1 MMVVMTI
8 AQQLEAALTAKG
20 LTLYGAAK
28 LVGAKSDLPLKTVY
42 RRLADMTADNPPLS
56 QQILQ
61 ETCEALGLTITIKVI
76 TSEEEN

>member
-1 MMVVMTI
+1 MPISI
-8 AQQLEAALTAKG
+8 ADQLKAAIVAKG

-61 ETCEALGLTITIKVI
+61 KTCEALGLTITITDTKE
-76 TSEEEN
+76 S

>member
-1 MMVVMTI
+1 MTI
-8 AQQLEAALTAKG
+8 AQQLRAALTAKG
-20 LTLYGAAK
+20 LTLYGAAQFI
-28 LVGAKSDLPLKTVY
+28 GAKSDLPLKTVY

-61 ETCEALGLTITIKVI
+61 ETCEALGLTITIKAI